1 MIEIKLQN
9 PDGLEKHV
17 FPMENLIIPIG
28 AINENL
34 QHQEVT
40 VQARLEYDAEL
51 FKFLVEY
58 ENLNATVYDNDEIIF
73 TGVINRDISWTDN
86 GYPLPLDNIT
96 ITIEDNT

>member
-40 VQARLEYDAEL
+40 VQARL
-51 FKFLVEY
+51 
-58 ENLNATVYDNDEIIF
+58 
-73 TGVINRDISWTDN
+73 
-86 GYPLPLDNIT
+86 
-96 ITIEDNT
+96 

>member
-73 TGVINRDISWTDN
+73 TGVINRDIS
-86 GYPLPLDNIT
+86 
-96 ITIEDNT
+96 